1 MAAGEK
7 EKMTLAHDNLFSL
20 NAKVSLVTGA
30 ARGIGRSMAI
40 GLAEAG
46 SDLMLV
52 DVLEDRIKQT
62 SQEVSKKTGRRVAC
76 RVADL
81 EDTESLSSI
90 TDTCLEEFGRIDIL
104 INNAA
109 TTARK
114 PFLDISPDEFDS
126 VMAVNTKATYFLSQ
140 YVARI
145 MITRG
150 QGGKIVNMA
159 SLTSEIGMHNLTAY
173 GASKGGIYALTKGLA
188 VELAPYKIC
197 VNAIAPGF
205 FVTDLTAS
213 VWQTKEKREWI
224 ESRIPLGR
232 PGTPDDI
239 VGTIVYLVS
248 PASDYLTGRV
258 IFLDGGWM
266 AS

>member
-1 MAAGEK
+1 MA
-7 EKMTLAHDNLFSL
+7 LAHGDLFSL
-20 NAKVSLVTGA
+20 KNKVSLVTGA

-52 DVLEDRIKQT
+52 DVLDDRLKQT
-62 SQEVSKKTGRRVAC
+62 SAEVSEKTGRRVAH

-81 EDTESLSSI
+81 GDTESLSSI
-90 TDTCLEEFGRIDIL
+90 PEACLEEFGRIDIL

-114 PFLDISPDEFDS
+114 PFVDISPGEFDS
-126 VMAVNTKATYFLSQ
+126 VLAVNTKATYFLSQ
-140 YVARI
+140 HVARI
-145 MITRG
+145 MIK
-150 QGGKIVNMA
+150 QEKSGKIVNMA
-159 SLTSEIGMHNLTAY
+159 SLTSEIGMPNLTAY

-205 FVTDLTAS
+205 FVTDLTAP
-213 VWQTKEKREWI
+213 VWETKEKREWI